1 MMSSTTLNSNCSK
14 WVIDR
19 SYRKMTSISMW
30 AKERP
35 YKRSWQ
41 DDQLLRRFKLKQK
54 LSSSLLFVM
63 VTTWILECLQTLL
76 IWGKILQ
83 TLMNIRFFIIIM
95 VHLITHRNLK

>member
-1 MMSSTTLNSNCSK
+1 MQRKVISNIIFKYDIAKLYCHTKLIENCSK

-63 VTTWILECLQTLL
+63 ITTWILECLQTLL
-76 IWGKILQ
+76 IWGKILSIQ
-83 TLMNIRFFIIIM
+83 IN
-95 VHLITHRNLK
+95 

>member
-1 MMSSTTLNSNCSK
+1 MMSSTTMNSNCSK

-76 IWGKILQ
+76 IWGKIFANTNQ
-83 TLMNIRFFIIIM
+83 CKIF
-95 VHLITHRNLK
+95 HHWLKDLWFM

>member
-1 MMSSTTLNSNCSK
+1 MQRKVISNIKFGKYDIPKSYFLAQLIKNCSK

-35 YKRSWQ
+35 YQRSWQ

-63 VTTWILECLQTLL
+63 VTTWILGCLQTLL
-76 IWGKILQ
+76 IWGKILKIPI
-83 TLMNIRFFIIIM
+83 N
-95 VHLITHRNLK
+95 

>member
-54 LSSSLLFVM
+54 LASSLLFVM

-76 IWGKILQ
+76 IWGKILEIPING
-83 TLMNIRFFIIIM
+83 TFSIIELERDTMISI
-95 VHLITHRNLK
+95 VN